1 MDGRGGIRRGAI
13 GLGAVDAI
21 AIVFVIL
28 ILSCSL
34 GALLAGRD
42 MRFANQTRQWLR
54 TAVEHLS
61 PSLLLP
67 NQAAAEGEPSA
78 RNISKR

>member
-1 MDGRGGIRRGAI
+1 MDRRGGTRRGAA
-13 GLGAVDAI
+13 GLGALDAI

-42 MRFANQTRQWLR
+42 ARFANQTRQWLR
-54 TAVEHLS
+54 VAIDHLS
-61 PSLLLP
+61 PSVLLP
-67 NQAAAEGEPSA
+67 NQAAAEGEPSTRTA
-78 RNISKR
+78 K